1 MNKNII
7 KILSLSTCLSMATMT
22 AAFAQTLELPPEA
35 AEIKIAVI
43 DEALYE
49 KQAAFDKILFEEKL
63 KEIEEKG
70 ITVTHTYPADGYV
83 EVGITPFNEE
93 NQKYIMGILGSDEV
107 EVVDGIMAITLT
119 DELMSTTSAPD
130 VKTVSAPDAATSGL
144 AEEDAPEAQVVSAPE
159 QAADAKVIS
168 ANDDVKEAKGISP
181 LAIGAGAAALLAI
194 GAVLFK
200 KKTA

>member
-7 KILSLSTCLSMATMT
+7 KVLSLSACLSMATMT
-22 AAFAQTLELPPEA
+22 AAYAQTLELPPEA
-35 AEIKIAVI
+35 AQMQITAV

-93 NQKYIMGILGSDEV
+93 NKKYIIEILGSDEV

-130 VKTVSAPDAATSGL
+130 VKTAPDAATSGP
-144 AEEDAPEAQVVSAPE
+144 AEEAAPEAQVVSAT
-159 QAADAKVIS
+159 DAKVIS
-168 ANDDVKEAKGISP
+168 AKDDVKEEKGISP
-181 LAIGAGAAALLAI
+181 LAIGAGAAVLLGI

>member
-7 KILSLSTCLSMATMT
+7 KVLSLSACLSMATMT
-22 AAFAQTLELPPEA
+22 AAFAQTLELPA
-35 AEIKIAVI
+35 DSVKIQITSV
-43 DEALYE
+43 DEAMYE

-63 KEIEEKG
+63 KEINEKG

-93 NQKYIMGILGSDEV
+93 NQKYIIEILGSDEV
-107 EVVDGIMAITLT
+107 EVVDGIMAVTLT

-144 AEEDAPEAQVVSAPE
+144 AEEAAPEAQVVSAT
-159 QAADAKVIS
+159 DAKVIS
-168 ANDDVKEAKGISP
+168 AKDDVKEKGISP
-181 LAIGAGAAALLAI
+181 LAIGAGAAVLLGI

>member
-7 KILSLSTCLSMATMT
+7 KVLSLSACLSMATMT

-35 AEIKIAVI
+35 AQMQITAV

-93 NQKYIMGILGSDEV
+93 NQKYIIEILGSDEV

-130 VKTVSAPDAATSGL
+130 VKTAPDAATSGP
-144 AEEDAPEAQVVSAPE
+144 AEEAAPEAQVVSAT
-159 QAADAKVIS
+159 DAKVIS
-168 ANDDVKEAKGISP
+168 AKDDVKEEKGISP
-181 LAIGAGAAALLAI
+181 LAIGAGAAAAVLLGI

>member
-7 KILSLSTCLSMATMT
+7 KVLSLSACLSMATMT
-22 AAFAQTLELPPEA
+22 AAYAQTLELPPEA
-35 AEIKIAVI
+35 AQMQITAV

-49 KQAAFDKILFEEKL
+49 KQSAFDKILFEEKL

-93 NQKYIMGILGSDEV
+93 NQKYIIEILGSDEV

-130 VKTVSAPDAATSGL
+130 VKTAPDAATSGP
-144 AEEDAPEAQVVSAPE
+144 AEEAAPEAQVVSAT
-159 QAADAKVIS
+159 DAKGIS
-168 ANDDVKEAKGISP
+168 AKDDVKEEKGISP
-181 LAIGAGAAALLAI
+181 LAIGAGAAVLLGI

>member
-7 KILSLSTCLSMATMT
+7 KVLSLSACLSMATMT
-22 AAFAQTLELPPEA
+22 AAYAQTLELPPEA
-35 AEIKIAVI
+35 AQMQITAV

-93 NQKYIMGILGSDEV
+93 NKKYIIEILRSDEV

-130 VKTVSAPDAATSGL
+130 VKTAPDAATSGP
-144 AEEDAPEAQVVSAPE
+144 AEEAAPEAQVVSAT
-159 QAADAKVIS
+159 DAKVIS
-168 ANDDVKEAKGISP
+168 AKDDVKEEKGISP
-181 LAIGAGAAALLAI
+181 LAIGAGAAVLLGI

>member
-7 KILSLSTCLSMATMT
+7 KVLSLSTCLTMATMT

-35 AEIKIAVI
+35 AEIKIAVV

-70 ITVTHTYPADGYV
+70 ITVTHTFPADGYV

-93 NQKYIMGILGSDEV
+93 NQKFIIGILGGDEV
-107 EVVDGIMAITLT
+107 KIVDGIMAITLT

-130 VKTVSAPDAATSGL
+130 VKTVSAPDAATSGP
-144 AEEDAPEAQVVSAPE
+144 AEEALPEAQAVSAPE
-159 QAADAKVIS
+159 ATDAKVIM
-168 ANDDVKEAKGISP
+168 AKDEVKDTKGISP
-181 LAIGAGAAALLAI
+181 LAIGAVAVALLGI

>member
-7 KILSLSTCLSMATMT
+7 KVLSLSACLSMATMT
-22 AAFAQTLELPPEA
+22 AAFAQTLELPPDTV
-35 AEIKIAVI
+35 KIQITSV

-63 KEIEEKG
+63 KEIENKG
-70 ITVTHTYPADGYV
+70 ISVTHTFPADGFV

-93 NQKYIMGILGSDEV
+93 NQKYIIELLGSDEV
-107 EVVDGIMAITLT
+107 EVVDGVMAVT
-119 DELMSTTSAPD
+119 LMSTQSVTDAQ
-130 VKTVSAPDAATSGL
+130 TVSAPDAATSGL
-144 AEEDAPEAQVVSAPE
+144 AEEDAAEAQVVSAPE
-159 QAADAKVIS
+159 ATDAKVIS
-168 ANDDVKEAKGISP
+168 AKDDVKEAKGISP
-181 LAIGAGAAALLAI
+181 LAIGAGAAILLGI

>member
-7 KILSLSTCLSMATMT
+7 KVLSLSACLSMATMT
-22 AAFAQTLELPPEA
+22 AAFGQTLELPPEA
-35 AEIKIAVI
+35 AELQITVV

-63 KEIEEKG
+63 KEIENKG
-70 ITVTHTYPADGYV
+70 ITVTHTSPGDGYV
-83 EVGITPFNEE
+83 EVGITPFNEVNE
-93 NQKYIMGILGSDEV
+93 KYIIEILGSDEV
-107 EVVDGIMAITLT
+107 KVIDGTMAVTLT
-119 DELMSTTSAPD
+119 DELMSTTSAP
-130 VKTVSAPDAATSGL
+130 VSAPDAATSGL
-144 AEEDAPEAQVVSAPE
+144 AEEEAAEAQVVSAPD

-168 ANDDVKEAKGISP
+168 AKDDVKEEKGISP
-181 LAIGAGAAALLAI
+181 IAIGAGAAILLGL

>member
-7 KILSLSTCLSMATMT
+7 KILSLSACLSMATMT

-35 AEIKIAVI
+35 AQIKIAVV

-93 NQKYIMGILGSDEV
+93 NQKYILDLLGSDEA
-107 EVVDGIMAITLT
+107 EVVEGTTAVTLT
-119 DELMSTTSAPD
+119 DELMSTTSAAD

-144 AEEDAPEAQVVSAPE
+144 AEEEVPEAQTVSAPE

-168 ANDDVKEAKGISP
+168 AKDEDKKEGISP
-181 LAIGAGAAALLAI
+181 LAVGAGAAVLLGI

-200 KKTA
+200 KKIA

>member
-7 KILSLSTCLSMATMT
+7 KVLSLSSCLSMATMT
-22 AAFAQTLELPPEA
+22 AAYAQTLELPPEA
-35 AEIKIAVI
+35 AQMQITAV

-93 NQKYIMGILGSDEV
+93 NQKYIIEILGSDEV

-130 VKTVSAPDAATSGL
+130 VKTAPDAATSGP
-144 AEEDAPEAQVVSAPE
+144 AEEAAPEAQVVSAT
-159 QAADAKVIS
+159 DAKGIS
-168 ANDDVKEAKGISP
+168 AKDDVKEEKGISP
-181 LAIGAGAAALLAI
+181 LAIGAGAAVLLGI

>member
-7 KILSLSTCLSMATMT
+7 KILSLSTCLTMATMT

-35 AEIKIAVI
+35 AEVKIAVI

-107 EVVDGIMAITLT
+107 QVVDGIMAVTLT

-130 VKTVSAPDAATSGL
+130 VKTVSAPDAATSGP
-144 AEEDAPEAQVVSAPE
+144 AEEAAPEAQTVSAPE
-159 QAADAKVIS
+159 QATDAKVIS

>member
-7 KILSLSTCLSMATMT
+7 KVLSLSTCLTMATMT
-22 AAFAQTLELPPEA
+22 AAFAQTLELPPESV
-35 AEIKIAVI
+35 KIQITSI

-93 NQKYIMGILGSDEV
+93 NQKYIIEILGSDEV
-107 EVVDGIMAITLT
+107 EVVDGIMAVTLT
-119 DELMSTTSAPD
+119 DELMSTTSVTD
-130 VKTVSAPDAATSGL
+130 VKTVSAPDAATSGP
-144 AEEDAPEAQVVSAPE
+144 AEEDAPEAQVVSAAE
-159 QAADAKVIS
+159 ATDTNVIS
-168 ANDDVKEAKGISP
+168 AKDEVKDAKGISP
-181 LAIGAGAAALLAI
+181 LAIGAGAVALLGI

>member
-7 KILSLSTCLSMATMT
+7 KILSLSACLSMAAMT

-35 AEIKIAVI
+35 AQIKIAVV

-49 KQAAFDKILFEEKL
+49 KQASFDKILFEEKS
-63 KEIEEKG
+63 KEIEAEG
-70 ITVTHTYPADGYV
+70 IFVTHTSPADGYV

-93 NQKYIMGILGSDEV
+93 NQKYILDLLGSGEV
-107 EVVDGIMAITLT
+107 KVVEGTTAVTLT
-119 DELMSTTSAPD
+119 DELMSTTSASD

-144 AEEDAPEAQVVSAPE
+144 AEEEVPEAQTVSASE

-168 ANDDVKEAKGISP
+168 AKDEVKKEGISP
-181 LAIGAGAAALLAI
+181 LAVGAGAAVLLGI